1 MCPPI
6 QGATFG
12 NEYAHLKKKKK
23 DNESGRKEV
32 QRSKPI
38 PNPLKILSKSKN
50 IMIIVV
56 AIDSQT
62 TERSISIF
70 ALALVKYS
78 DARSRI
84 SSLRLCHKKTSGD
97 ARYLYKKN
105 NKINETF
112 PHAHVMTHA
121 VQCSLIKAD

>member
-1 MCPPI
+1 M
-6 QGATFG
+6 
-12 NEYAHLKKKKK
+12 
-23 DNESGRKEV
+23 RKEV

-56 AIDSQT
+56 AVDSQT

-84 SSLRLCHKKTSGD
+84 SSLRLCHKK
-97 ARYLYKKN
+97 R
-105 NKINETF
+105 
-112 PHAHVMTHA
+112 
-121 VQCSLIKAD
+121 